1 MYNVYDIKYHF
12 LKKTNIKYLF
22 IKETKKSHCTIYYLK
37 KKKNSFLI
45 IALTNN
51 FEDYCLKL

>member
-22 IKETKKSHCTIYYLK
+22 IKEKKKSHCIIYYLK
-37 KKKNSFLI
+37 KKKKFVSN
-45 IALTNN
+45 
-51 FEDYCLKL
+51 YCSN